1 MKPPGLILPKP
12 GRRRSST
19 MTSREI
25 SVFVSP
31 EALFPGID
39 ASEATMEALLGSLS
53 RDAVLVA
60 CARLNTVVSGTGDP
74 DTKVRQERAIGLIC
88 SSEDLQRINAFAQTR
103 PPGDLPIVFFRG
115 QLLELMRWAVRCCPA
130 TPDFKAL
137 DAPAARS
144 RLLQAAL
151 IASTFWSK
159 RVFGGRLSGTLPVDE
174 AREQALGP
182 FRRGLE
188 ESMIAPYLGATLG
201 RGWALFSKHFPE
213 HYPTFSVDFLEA
225 TGLTVEQYFTCVTG
239 LALYLPF
246 DSPDGLVFNAR
257 TLADATAY
265 RDVFSAYMASESQT
279 PEELAVTLWEGFAER
294 GYRDLRERPI
304 LALADGRAVIID
316 PVFFSEKISVGPL
329 FHLLPNAPGKA
340 NEIFGAF
347 GLAFEDYANG
357 ILQRMYPDRP
367 GLASRLRCGVTA
379 CDREGR
385 DFEIDAVLNYIPQT
399 VIFEEKAAWLK
410 DEVVLGDVDVWIEQ
424 IRSRYGIE
432 TTPAKGKKKE
442 RPKGVAQLAQI
453 VRRVLDGNCG
463 VAQPEFADVAVIH
476 PVLLV
481 HDTRLNA
488 PAYGTFLDAEFR
500 SLLGDVPQGK
510 RVMPLAIM
518 TIADLEYLESSVV
531 EFGMRQLLSDY
542 AEAHPD
548 GLVALHNF
556 MVHDERYADKLK
568 PSAQLIADSERLI
581 RLAQREL
588 FPDSPDL
595 ETLERAAR
603 T

>member
-1 MKPPGLILPKP
+1 
-12 GRRRSST
+12 

-25 SVFVSP
+25 GVFVPP
-31 EALFPGID
+31 EALFPGIE
-39 ASEATMEALLGSLS
+39 ATEATMQALLGSLS
-53 RDAVLVA
+53 RDVVLVA

-130 TPDFKAL
+130 TPDAKAL
-137 DAPAARS
+137 DDPAARS
-144 RLLQAAL
+144 RLVQAAL
-151 IASTFWSK
+151 IASTFWGN

-174 AREQALGP
+174 AREQALGA

-188 ESMIAPYLGATLG
+188 ESVIAPHLGTTLG
-201 RGWALFSKHFPE
+201 RGWALFSEHFPR
-213 HYPTFSVDFLEA
+213 HYPTFTADFFKA

-246 DSPDGLVFNAR
+246 DRPDGVVFNAH
-257 TLADATAY
+257 TVADATAY
-265 RDVFSAYMASESQT
+265 RDLFSAYMASESQT
-279 PEELAVTLWEGFAER
+279 PEELAVTLWDGFADR

-304 LALADGRAVIID
+304 LALANGRAMITD
-316 PVFFSEKISVGPL
+316 PVFFCEKISVGPL
-329 FHLLPNAPGKA
+329 FHLLPKAPGKA

-347 GLAFEDYANG
+347 GMAFEDYANG
-357 ILQRMYPDRP
+357 ILRRMYPDRP

-385 DFEIDAVLNYIPQT
+385 NFEIDAVLNYIPQT
-399 VIFEEKAAWLK
+399 VVFEQKAAWLK
-410 DEVVLGDVDVWIEQ
+410 DEVVLGDIDVWIEQ
-424 IRSRYGIE
+424 IRSRYGIVAA
-432 TTPAKGKKKE
+432 PANGKKE

-463 VAQPEFADVAVIH
+463 AAQPEFTDVTVIH

-481 HDTRLNA
+481 HDARLNA

-500 SLLGDVPQGK
+500 NLLGDVPQGE

-518 TIADLEYLESSVV
+518 SIADLENLESSVV
-531 EFGMRQLLSDY
+531 EFGMRQLLADY
-542 AEAHPD
+542 AEAHPE
-548 GLVALHNF
+548 GLVSLHNF
-556 MVHDERYADKLK
+556 MVYDERYADKLK

-588 FPDSPDL
+588 FPHSPDL
-595 ETLERAAR
+595 ETDEKTAGA
-603 T
+603 